1 MKIKNEYIQIKN
13 GDKTYTKKNTLLDR
27 FLQRI
32 FNSQINL
39 EHSSAEINA
48 CYLKFDIP
56 LEYDDINNVTKNDF
70 DVKLHGGTSSGT
82 SSRNNFDFMS
92 EKNKN
97 LVKIT
102 YNYNPFSSSWFS
114 YKGGL
119 YEANEFEMFIGKRI
133 TAIAFG
139 SAVGV
144 LFAIVDTNNMNIY
157 IDNNE
162 SFEITRVDLYQS
174 DGVVSGFDYPLHLVN
189 DSAHYEQKY
198 GNNMEEVTMA
208 QLYSVGFGNSL
219 GLMEEE
225 YLIDDVEVDRDN
237 YSITFDVSRT
247 KKIGHYPSENLHFP
261 FYPTMDNSKYLIFKY
276 RLYKKITNIDTSGE
290 TTFDYEYLD
299 KYYTMNMANEDFGNL
314 NVKLKIE
321 RL

>member
-1 MKIKNEYIQIKN
+1 MKIKNEYVQIKN
-13 GDKTYTKKNTLLDR
+13 GDRTYTKKNTLLDR

-39 EHSSAEINA
+39 EHNSAEINA

-70 DVKLHGGTSSGT
+70 DVELYGGTSSGT

-97 LVKIT
+97 SVKIT
-102 YNYNPFSSSWFS
+102 YNYNPFSSSLFS
-114 YKGGL
+114 YKGRL
-119 YEANEFEMFIGKRI
+119 YEANEFKMFIGKRI

-139 SAVGV
+139 SGV

-219 GLMEEE
+219 GLMEQEHLINDVLNE
-225 YLIDDVEVDRDN
+225 LGDTYIYLNVNRK
-237 YSITFDVSRT
+237 RQL
-247 KKIGHYPSENLHFP
+247 GHYPSENLQLG
-261 FYPTMDNSKYLIFKY
+261 FYPTSDNSKYLIFKY
-276 RLYKKITNIDTSGE
+276 RLYKKITNIDTLGE
-290 TTFDYEYLD
+290 TTIDYEYLD
-299 KYYTMNMANEDFGNL
+299 QYYTMSKLNKDFGNL
-314 NVKLKIE
+314 QIKLKIE